1 MKTPAPRRNGPAR
14 TAFALRPRPDTAL
27 KAKGFPLMIE
37 WILILLA
44 IAAIAAVFGFG
55 RLAGV
60 ALTGAK
66 ILIIVALILFL
77 LVLFG
82 IIALA

>member
-1 MKTPAPRRNGPAR
+1 M
-14 TAFALRPRPDTAL
+14 LS
-27 KAKGFPLMIE
+27 

-44 IAAIAAVFGFG
+44 IAAIAAVLGFG
-55 RLAGV
+55 RISGA

-66 ILIIVALILFL
+66 ILIVVALALFL

-82 IIALA
+82 IIALV

>member
-1 MKTPAPRRNGPAR
+1 M
-14 TAFALRPRPDTAL
+14 LD
-27 KAKGFPLMIE
+27 

-44 IAAIAAVFGFG
+44 VAAVAALLGFG
-55 RLAGV
+55 RISGA

-66 ILIIVALILFL
+66 FLIGIALVLFL

-82 IIALA
+82 IIAIGG

>member
-1 MKTPAPRRNGPAR
+1 
-14 TAFALRPRPDTAL
+14 
-27 KAKGFPLMIE
+27 MIE

-44 IAAIAAVFGFG
+44 IAAIAALLGFG
-55 RLAGV
+55 RLSGL
-60 ALTGAK
+60 ALSGAK
-66 ILIIVALILFL
+66 ILIAIVLILFL

>member
-1 MKTPAPRRNGPAR
+1 
-14 TAFALRPRPDTAL
+14 
-27 KAKGFPLMIE
+27 MIE

-44 IAAIAAVFGFG
+44 VAAIAALLGFG
-55 RLAGV
+55 RISGV

-66 ILIIVALILFL
+66 ILIGIALVLFL

-82 IIALA
+82 VIALA

>member
-1 MKTPAPRRNGPAR
+1 M
-14 TAFALRPRPDTAL
+14 LS
-27 KAKGFPLMIE
+27 

-44 IAAIAAVFGFG
+44 VAAIAALLGFG
-55 RLAGV
+55 RVSGL

-66 ILIIVALILFL
+66 VLIGIVLILFL

>member
-1 MKTPAPRRNGPAR
+1 
-14 TAFALRPRPDTAL
+14 
-27 KAKGFPLMIE
+27 MIS

-44 IAAIAAVFGFG
+44 IAAIAALLGMHRVSG
-55 RLAGV
+55 L

-66 ILIIVALILFL
+66 WLAIIVIVLFL

-82 IIALA
+82 FIAIVA

>member
-1 MKTPAPRRNGPAR
+1 
-14 TAFALRPRPDTAL
+14 
-27 KAKGFPLMIE
+27 MIE

-44 IAAIAAVFGFG
+44 IAAV
-55 RLAGV
+55 AGLLGMNRISGA

-66 ILIIVALILFL
+66 WLAIIALVLFL

-82 IIALA
+82 VIALGGAAVG

>member
-1 MKTPAPRRNGPAR
+1 
-14 TAFALRPRPDTAL
+14 
-27 KAKGFPLMIE
+27 MIG

-44 IAAIAAVFGFG
+44 VAAVAGLLG
-55 RLAGV
+55 MSRLQGA

-66 ILIIVALILFL
+66 WLAIIVLVLFL

-82 IIALA
+82 FIAIIG

>member
-1 MKTPAPRRNGPAR
+1 
-14 TAFALRPRPDTAL
+14 
-27 KAKGFPLMIE
+27 MIE

-44 IAAIAAVFGFG
+44 IAAIAALLGFNSLSG
-55 RLAGV
+55 L

-66 ILIIVALILFL
+66 VLIVVALVLFL